1 MFAGSDL
8 RGWSEGTCFGL
19 GKECAW
25 KSALHGPVVLC
36 DFGLLLVC
44 ATSNGAGR
52 GRMYDGGACRRLRN
66 GPLSICLR
74 RKASAC
80 DAQLIVAK
88 SLRDKL
94 ITPLH
99 MIIGEERCGVDP
111 ITLCEPCRRVERA
124 EDRQARKIVI
134 WISVT
139 RVLSGGD
146 LVVLSRDGCA
156 NGRYNVIVNLC
167 RNKSQISQHPG
178 IILLPGELG
187 RNVPLPFASR
197 SNGRDRCLETP

>member
-1 MFAGSDL
+1 MS
-8 RGWSEGTCFGL
+8 GWSKSTFFGL
-19 GKECAW
+19 REECPWNAEPCR
-25 KSALHGPVVLC
+25 SVVQC
-36 DFGLLLVC
+36 DFGLLLTG
-44 ATSNGAGR
+44 ATGTDAGR

-124 EDRQARKIVI
+124 EDRKARKIVI

-187 RNVPLPFASR
+187 RNIPLPFAS
-197 SNGRDRCLETP
+197 